1 MLIVTKRGQFQT
13 MNITICGSYTWRK
26 EIISVKLEW
35 ATATPPMYKMVE
47 RASSVQSHS
56 TYIVNSPTISYFF
69 IHNWH
74 GCTPEKFFMFEK
86 RLKFLWN
93 IHALQGTLNL
103 MNICSPLSH
112 WLYVINYLWPMNH
125 SLLRDGQ
132 FCLLTEKLFFI
143 WKNFICCGF

>member
-56 TYIVNSPTISYFF
+56 TYIVNSLLFHTFSY
-69 IHNWH
+69 ITGMAAHLRN
-74 GCTPEKFFMFEK
+74 FFMFEK
-86 RLKFLWN
+86 RLNFLWT
-93 IHALQGTLNL
+93 IHVLQGTPNL

-112 WLYVINYLWPMNH
+112 WLYVINYWWPMNH

-132 FCLLTEKLFFI
+132 FFH
-143 WKNFICCGF
+143 